1 MDEAEDAW
9 YALRSGTSGASRR
22 GAEIC
27 MVRCWKAPVVVGT
40 GPNLSTHNCG
50 LKIAREVHRP
60 VAKDLLTKPLEESW
74 YPPAHLGGTSERP
87 VWCASWA
94 RAERLSEGALG
105 TPDASVRTVGG
116 RVAYF
121 FAACREVAAI

>member
-27 MVRCWKAPVVVGT
+27 MVRCWKTPVAGTGSTRTQHTQITVGEKIAGKHTPVV
-40 GPNLSTHNCG
+40 
-50 LKIAREVHRP
+50 
-60 VAKDLLTKPLEESW
+60 KDLLTKLLEESW

-87 VWCASWA
+87 
-94 RAERLSEGALG
+94 
-105 TPDASVRTVGG
+105 
-116 RVAYF
+116 
-121 FAACREVAAI
+121 ACP